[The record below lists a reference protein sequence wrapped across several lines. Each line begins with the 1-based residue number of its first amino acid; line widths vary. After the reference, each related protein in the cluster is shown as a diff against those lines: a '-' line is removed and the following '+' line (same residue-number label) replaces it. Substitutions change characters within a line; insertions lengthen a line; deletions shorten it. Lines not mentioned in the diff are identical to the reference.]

1 MAKRTLKW
9 NLSESNIKV
18 QFVDSDVKETFS
30 FGEILGY
37 DNLPMFTGITFELFR
52 HGLKQKLA
60 DSVAGMGKKGYN
72 ATEQLEIMASVW
84 ESICKGE
91 FSSRKSAVKKL
102 TKADAIAA
110 VGENAT
116 PEALAIV
123 EKLFANM

>member
-9 NLSESNIKV
+9 NLREDSIKV
-18 QFVDSDVKETFS
+18 QFVDSDAPEVFS
-30 FGEILGY
+30 FSEILGY
-37 DNLPMFTGITFELFR
+37 ETPLAGVTFELFR

-72 ATEQLEIMASVW
+72 ATEQLEVMASVW

-116 PEALAIV
+116 PEALAII